1 MTKKKKNNPK
11 VFSTRHIVWS
21 YCRQHVVKKKKKV
34 FFFSVLKCFHSGR
47 KNNFGLDIACLWK
60 QPLLTLA
67 FVVRR
72 AVPCTL
78 KGYTVFSFVHSAFF
92 SYFFFFLSSILLFFV
107 RDVLRAAVLHF
118 MLFQRFFFFFVPFRQ
133 VNTEPVAAA
142 AQKAAAGRL

>member
-1 MTKKKKNNPK
+1 MTKKNKTKNNPK
-11 VFSTRHIVWS
+11 VFSTRHIVCS

-72 AVPCTL
+72 AGPCTL

-92 SYFFFFLSSILLFFV
+92 SSFLLF
-107 RDVLRAAVLHF
+107 LKQHPAVFCPSVSPSLHAVS
-118 MLFQRFFFFFVPFRQ
+118 MFFFFVHPS
-133 VNTEPVAAA
+133 
-142 AQKAAAGRL
+142 GR